1 MARPP
6 RPQFAGAIYHLTAR
20 GNRRLPIYVSDGD
33 RETFFAVLDRVVRR
47 YRWQC
52 HSYCLMDNH
61 YHLLVRTP
69 QPNISIGMCLLNGL
83 YSRLFN
89 ARHATPGHLFEN
101 RFHSAVVIREEH
113 LLEVARYVV
122 LNPVRAGVCVEPGGW
137 PWSSYRATVGEAIPP
152 RFLRVG
158 WLLDMFASD
167 RQRAR
172 EKYRAFVV
180 DGVGGAPPPELTY
193 APAAM
198 LKELA
203 PPTPTRGRSWVVEGA
218 APLPLDNLGAAGDG
232 AELLS
237 AFRSGRTVTEIAAR
251 LGVHPATVGRRLR
264 RLEDGL
270 DE

>member
-20 GNRRLPIYVSDGD
+20 GNRRLPIYVTDGD

-89 ARHATPGHLFEN
+89 ARHATAGHLFER

-113 LLEVARYVV
+113 LLEVARYLV
-122 LNPVRAGVCVEPGGW
+122 LNPVRARVCAEPGDW
-137 PWSSYRATVGEAIPP
+137 PWSSYRATVGETRPP
-152 RFLRVG
+152 RLLEVG

-172 EKYRAFVV
+172 EKYRAFVA
-180 DGVGGAPPPELTY
+180 DGIGRAPPPELVY
-193 APAAM
+193 APTAM

-203 PPTPTRGRSWVVEGA
+203 PPTPTRGRSWVAQGD
-218 APLPLDNLGAAGDG
+218 APLPLDDLDVGRNDRK
-232 AELLS
+232 LLR
-237 AFRSGRTVTEIAAR
+237 AVRSGRTVTEIASR
-251 LGVHPATVGRRLR
+251 LGVHPSTVGRRLR
-264 RLEDGL
+264 RLEDEL
-270 DE
+270 DD